1 MIGRHSATPEFFTES
16 ADLNFTAAGKARIR
30 VSEACDACKSA
41 KRRCDGGTTCA
52 ACYHRGQH
60 CVYTPN
66 KPRGR
71 PRRTPLPDTLISLNP
86 SLRVRPPDMFKGPE
100 LHALSS
106 SEMSTAIDV
115 FRNINRITKVV
126 DGLHFFSALQAA
138 VGHGTAVTARAAP
151 SGLRACYFALQC
163 MVGRTLGDERA
174 AAASYESAIRYV
186 ESSMKEPPSQHLV
199 SALLMLSIY
208 SISCGED
215 QSIDAACTFA
225 SLARSLSDF
234 VVDMSPVVGFS
245 AAVFA
250 RKMIALRDERDIVW
264 PPLRCPIGASP
275 ASRALEIASFLGIQ
289 FMGFMHVQPQ
299 HVPAFFS
306 LLDEALEL
314 EAKHGRFFPVGSP
327 LAVLVLSSK
336 ALLSIREGDAAAA
349 LTYAA
354 AALSAFDPGCAL
366 NLPSTFIVAKLLL
379 AVPDICIA
387 VGAGCSSEQEA
398 ARSDVCGAALRVLT
412 LPGTMFSS
420 DSLAPHFTATIEDLL
435 RIGGSRPW
443 ASVTPPLSPSQPP
456 SSMTGVAAAGSDFC
470 PVFHAVSVMK
480 SRLSCK
486 GPWSTNPPSATS
498 AVLRTLVSSFPSEPV
513 LISVT

>member
-1 MIGRHSATPEFFTES
+1 
-16 ADLNFTAAGKARIR
+16 
-30 VSEACDACKSA
+30 
-41 KRRCDGGTTCA
+41 
-52 ACYHRGQH
+52 
-60 CVYTPN
+60 
-66 KPRGR
+66 
-71 PRRTPLPDTLISLNP
+71 LPDTLISLNP

-100 LHALSS
+100 LHALSP

-163 MVGRTLGDERA
+163 IVGRTLGDERA

-264 PPLRCPIGASP
+264 PPLRCPIGTVHTLLDLASFSRFVLVVSVTYRRVP
-275 ASRALEIASFLGIQ
+275 CVSRA
-289 FMGFMHVQPQ
+289 
-299 HVPAFFS
+299 
-306 LLDEALEL
+306 
-314 EAKHGRFFPVGSP
+314 
-327 LAVLVLSSK
+327 
-336 ALLSIREGDAAAA
+336 
-349 LTYAA
+349 
-354 AALSAFDPGCAL
+354 
-366 NLPSTFIVAKLLL
+366 
-379 AVPDICIA
+379 
-387 VGAGCSSEQEA
+387 
-398 ARSDVCGAALRVLT
+398 
-412 LPGTMFSS
+412 
-420 DSLAPHFTATIEDLL
+420 
-435 RIGGSRPW
+435 
-443 ASVTPPLSPSQPP
+443 
-456 SSMTGVAAAGSDFC
+456 
-470 PVFHAVSVMK
+470 
-480 SRLSCK
+480 
-486 GPWSTNPPSATS
+486 
-498 AVLRTLVSSFPSEPV
+498 
-513 LISVT
+513 